1 MRDLNSQ
8 ETEILLR
15 GARKLAAM
23 KELGLSE
30 DQLFDILQNSGAAIG
45 RAQQRGSAQR
55 GTVFK
60 PGETQLRPASERG
73 AAAKGR
79 NTRRTVQEG
88 AVVRDTPQITGS
100 NVNSVVKRL
109 QAANDDLRSQGLR
122 PDAANY
128 GADELFDAGFAD
140 TARMDEEQTMRAGD
154 RNYVGPEE
162 ASISA
167 ERQERA
173 EKRRAKREAKFRKS
187 QPRFENVAGLGSDQ
201 FGGSVSDPTRAP
213 LVDAARRVQAA
224 VQMGE
229 ITPEEGRALES
240 RLLVASDPRL
250 AAMADRRQGTAAVQA
265 DSARFSTPMA
275 REQRSRNDVMFAVE
289 MEGERRTRDAFNEA
303 KGIDAVSRAGVPR
316 GEESILYDT
325 GFGAVEPTTAL
336 MGSNTPT
343 NANALN
349 APDPSSAISWVARQ
363 VEGPEG
369 GFYDGARRQEVDIQ
383 GSLGEFNEAVASL
396 GTRKVRGALPFQTV
410 GTSDVRSIAG
420 LQSVINQVKEAAIA
434 AGVSLPRMV
443 PDPTTGKLKAQKVK
457 DPGVQEV
464 MELLKMNVGGQQRL
478 GLALDVLDQTG
489 SYVSPDLTP
498 INAEKQRRFRSG
510 EGMDQNLSGVTFGVK
525 DLSGSG
531 INVEADLARAPQ
543 KRAQALRDA
552 DISADASM
560 PFIGQVRGE
569 SAPVRKRPGGV
580 ESQDIPSFLRAKEED
595 MYADKGGVRE
605 DRLASNIASAQGVDR
620 RASADESIREQRAVR
635 LEADRAPFMYGRRYR

>member
-1 MRDLNSQ
+1 MRDLESQ

-30 DQLFDILQNSGAAIG
+30 DQLFDILQNTGAAIG
-45 RAQQRGSAQR
+45 RAQQRGSSQR
-55 GTVFK
+55 GIVFK

-73 AAAKGR
+73 AAAKGK
-79 NTRRTVQEG
+79 NTRRTVREG
-88 AVVRDTPQITGS
+88 AAIRDYPQITGS
-100 NVNSVVKRL
+100 NINSVVKRL

-128 GADELFDAGFAD
+128 GADELFDAGFSD
-140 TARMDEEQTMRAGD
+140 TAQMDAEQTMRAGD

-162 ASISA
+162 AAISA

-173 EKRRAKREAKFRKS
+173 EQRRAKREAKFRKS
-187 QPRFENVAGLGSDQ
+187 QPRFENLVGLGSDEM
-201 FGGSVSDPTRAP
+201 GGSMSDSTRAP

-229 ITPEEGRALES
+229 ITPEEGRALEA

-250 AAMADRRQGTAAVQA
+250 AAMADRRQGRAAVQE
-265 DSARFSTPMA
+265 DSARFSTPLA
-275 REQRSRNDVMFAVE
+275 KEQRARNDVMFAVE

-303 KGIDAVSRAGVPR
+303 KGLDAVSRAGIPR

-383 GSLGEFNEAVASL
+383 GSLGEFNDAVASL
-396 GTRKVRGALPFQTV
+396 GTRKVRGQLPFQAI
-410 GTSDVRSIAG
+410 GTTDVRSVAG
-420 LQSVINQVKEAAIA
+420 LQRAVDQIKEAALA
-434 AGVSLPRMV
+434 ANVSLPRMV
-443 PDPTTGKLKAQKVK
+443 QDPQSGQLKAQKVK
-457 DPGVQEV
+457 DPGIQEV
-464 MELLKMNVGGQQRL
+464 MELLKLNVGSQQRL

-489 SYVSPDLTP
+489 NYITPDLNP
-498 INAEKQRRFRSG
+498 INAEKQRRFSAG
-510 EGMDQNLSGVTFGVK
+510 EPMEQDLRGVTFGVK

-531 INVEADLARAPQ
+531 INLEADLARAPQ
-543 KRAQALRDA
+543 KRAQAYRDA
-552 DISADASM
+552 GISTDASM
-560 PFIGQVRGE
+560 PFIGQVKGE

-580 ESQDIPSFLRAKEED
+580 ESANIPAFLRAKEEE

-605 DRLASNIASAQGVDR
+605 DKLASNIAAAQDIDQ
-620 RASADESIREQRAVR
+620 RASADEAIREQRAVR
-635 LEADRAPFMYGRRYR
+635 VEADRKPFMYGRGFR

>member
-443 PDPTTGKLKAQKVK
+443 PDPTTGQLKAQKVK

-580 ESQDIPSFLRAKEED
+580 ESPDIPSFLRAKEED
-595 MYADKGGVRE
+595 MYAGKGGVRE
-605 DRLASNIASAQGVDR
+605 DRLASNIASAQEVDR